1 MTITILLH
9 TLSILN
15 PKANLHKTF
24 SMQYIHI
31 SIFNS
36 LSHSLWESE
45 ATTLHILCSL
55 HYEQGLKVVI
65 ALNWETKLIKI
76 KLVKNIYVSQNYS
89 AKFSNKGL
97 SLICV
102 WG

>member
-36 LSHSLWESE
+36 LSH
-45 ATTLHILCSL
+45 
-55 HYEQGLKVVI
+55 
-65 ALNWETKLIKI
+65 AL
-76 KLVKNIYVSQNYS
+76 
-89 AKFSNKGL
+89 
-97 SLICV
+97 
-102 WG
+102 